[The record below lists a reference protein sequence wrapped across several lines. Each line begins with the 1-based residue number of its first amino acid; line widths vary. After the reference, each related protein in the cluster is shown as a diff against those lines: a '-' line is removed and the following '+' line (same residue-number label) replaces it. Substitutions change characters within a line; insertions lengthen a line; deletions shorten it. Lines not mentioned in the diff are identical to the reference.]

1 MNPGTLRRARWR
13 LATFFPGAL
22 SERLDEWLEVRDC
35 RRLLDEARAERGASP
50 PTTGDD
56 VPLVSVCI
64 PTYVR
69 DRELLFRAR
78 SAPRSRRRIHGSR

>member
-1 MNPGTLRRARWR
+1 MAAGDVLPRR
-13 LATFFPGAL
+13 LL

-35 RRLLDEARAERGASP
+35 RRLLDEAWAERGASP

-69 DRELLFRAR
+69 DRELLLRGCV
-78 SAPRSRRRIHGSR
+78 PRSRRRIHGSR